1 MQIKKSK
8 NSNFRCSMSWRLFC
22 SCAWGFCCQ
31 RVEQLIA
38 LCNWMMFECNWQT
51 EINSHDPL
59 QMMCWLVIVIIDL
72 SLVTSCDRATNSFWP
87 WTDDAMHDSL
97 FHCCIFKTIPHLS
110 FEGPLGAVLLLQHM
124 LNKKHWSSSLS
135 RSVSLVSH
143 WHIKNLR
150 TRGFNLVSCDVWAAD
165 GLGSGHPT
173 KHEPYWYHHPS
184 TAVLT
189 LPTKEV
195 PDRNV
200 QIQRSPT
207 KIAHSSYMHTG

>member
-1 MQIKKSK
+1 MLYVLKTVLQLRLGLLLSEGWTTECSLQLNNVWMQLT
-8 NSNFRCSMSWRLFC
+8 NRNQQSWSIANDVLAC
-22 SCAWGFCCQ
+22 HCHHWP
-31 RVEQLIA
+31 LIGDFLW
-38 LCNWMMFECNWQT
+38 LCNKLILTMNGWCNA
-51 EINSHDPL
+51 
-59 QMMCWLVIVIIDL
+59 WLIV
-72 SLVTSCDRATNSFWP
+72 
-87 WTDDAMHDSL
+87 
-97 FHCCIFKTIPHLS
+97 HCCIFKTTPHLS

-150 TRGFNLVSCDVWAAD
+150 IRGFNLVSCDVWAAD